1 MRGWRRGTRRRRHCF
16 VRQPAKL
23 LLLLPLLLLL
33 LLRADTRWA
42 VAAQAL
48 VLVLRAG
55 YGQP

>member
-1 MRGWRRGTRRRRHCF
+1 
-16 VRQPAKL
+16 
-23 LLLLPLLLLL
+23 LLLLPLL

-55 YGQP
+55 QGQPGAGEAGLLQRRTASAGQLVAE